1 MIQFDLVDQRATTP
15 KQNGR
20 IASLAEQRIF
30 VTARDISKKL
40 RKTGATVNERMSLE
54 QSSSQMQLTFIKAL
68 VLTKV
73 RRKNGLK
80 IKQSYELETGDLFR
94 QDNHSAKYS
103 KRIGMKLARR
113 KEDRGNCQ
121 VLDQVECSGLFFKS

>member
-1 MIQFDLVDQRATTP
+1 M
-15 KQNGR
+15 
-20 IASLAEQRIF
+20 
-30 VTARDISKKL
+30 ARDISKKL
-40 RKTGATVNERMSLE
+40 RRTRATVNERMALE
-54 QSSSQMQLTFIKAL
+54 RSSSQIQSTFIKAL

-80 IKQSYELETGDLFR
+80 LKQSYELETGDLFR

-103 KRIGMKLARR
+103 ERIGMKLARR
-113 KEDRGNCQ
+113 KEDRGNCK